1 MLSAATVFLIAEKN
15 MATEIQMAPMPSNS
29 AETEHEIQE
38 YLKIIKLRDE
48 IYAGKHPRF
57 KPASQPGSVLRSTAQ
72 PANSSS
78 GTSADK
84 NYSSGVSR
92 SQSQGWP
99 TNSAGQITESR
110 ISDILLSKSDVL
122 VNAEIKL
129 KRQRIEKEL
138 KRQVEEKRQV
148 TIDEEDLNLEE
159 VMEKVGLSATRS
171 TRPGN
176 EDMDM
181 QTGEP
186 APRRV
191 GVLEQEEKPEAYLIE
206 ALRKPPTGPAA
217 MSTPREQD
225 QASRHGDSEAKS
237 HNTRDTI
244 PERVYS
250 PPARPHYS
258 ATSQL
263 RSPAAPQ
270 PVRPANMARVESQD
284 QRMIVEVDTEI
295 PYGSAGRPPYR
306 GRVSPVPYI
315 KPEPAS
321 PGYRE
326 PVPRVQTPDRGR
338 PPSRVGQYDTG
349 SRARYEYPYVP
360 PAGYYSVPPA
370 PPLVPAHRP
379 YDPYSHR
386 EADPYA
392 CPPAQIDYAA
402 RRSYT
407 PAYVPPV
414 ASTYPPRLPYD
425 EFDRRYPPPP
435 PVPIRQPSRVGR
447 RSASPPGPYRHTRH
461 SSRSVSPTERGRRE
475 SPRPVNSE
483 YRPQSRMPLSPPRID
498 QYGRTIPQPPSA
510 IQQRGSEIYAA
521 EYGHPYAPHRERP
534 AYGDE
539 RSLYYQPQ
547 APVHYNEPPRPESSI
562 VAREAEVRSYRD
574 REYSYST
581 AARQSLPPPPIIG
594 GGYPP
599 PPLEYARAS
608 SRAAS
613 RAPVGLPTEILD
625 YPRGIGERGDYH
637 DRPLARP
644 DERER
649 DHGGRT
655 SARPDERGGYL
666 PIRHASARP
675 EISRGYGERE
685 YAAIRQQSVRPD
697 VRRDDSREQYM
708 EPLPITGGFARDSGQ
723 MQPPPRLP
731 YAGSEYGDSRYGR
744 KY

>member
-1 MLSAATVFLIAEKN
+1 MFLIAEK
-15 MATEIQMAPMPSNS
+15 MATDIQMASMPSNS
-29 AETEHEIQE
+29 AETQHEIQE

-84 NYSSGVSR
+84 NYSSGLSR

-99 TNSAGQITESR
+99 GSTSQITESQ

-148 TIDEEDLNLEE
+148 TMNEDDLNLEE
-159 VMEKVGLSATRS
+159 VMEKVGLSVTRS

-176 EDMDM
+176 EDMDL

-186 APRRV
+186 APRRA
-191 GVLEQEEKPEAYLIE
+191 GVLEQEQKPESLVE

-217 MSTPREQD
+217 MSTSREQD
-225 QASRHGDSEAKS
+225 QSSGHGEPETTS

-295 PYGSAGRPPYR
+295 PYGNAGRAPYR
-306 GRVSPVPYI
+306 SRVSPAPYI

-326 PVPRVQTPDRGR
+326 PAPRVQTPDRGR
-338 PPSRVGQYDTG
+338 SPGRVGQYSDTG
-349 SRARYEYPYVP
+349 GRARYEHLYVP
-360 PAGYYSVPPA
+360 PTGYYPSPPA
-370 PPLVPAHRP
+370 PPLVHRP

-386 EADPYA
+386 EADSYA
-392 CPPAQIDYAA
+392 YPLAPIDYA

-414 ASTYPPRLPYD
+414 ASAYPPRPPYD
-425 EFDRRYPPPP
+425 EYDRRYPPP
-435 PVPIRQPSRVGR
+435 PVPIRQPSRAGR
-447 RSASPPGPYRHTRH
+447 RSASPSGPYQHPRR
-461 SSRSVSPTERGRRE
+461 SSRSISPAERGRRAP
-475 SPRPVNSE
+475 PRPVHAD
-483 YRPQSRMPLSPPRID
+483 YRPQSRMPIDPPRID
-498 QYGRTIPQPPSA
+498 QYGRTMIPPPLSA
-510 IQQRGSEIYAA
+510 QQRGSEMYAA
-521 EYGHPYAPHRERP
+521 EYGHPYTPPRERQ

-539 RSLYYQPQ
+539 RPLYYQAQ
-547 APVHYNEPPRPESSI
+547 ASVHYNEPPRPESSI
-562 VAREAEVRSYRD
+562 MAREAEARSYRD
-574 REYSYST
+574 REYSYP
-581 AARQSLPPPPIIG
+581 AVARQSLPPPPAVG

-599 PPLEYARAS
+599 PPLGYTRAP

-613 RAPVGLPTEILD
+613 RGPGGLPTEILD
-625 YPRGIGERGDYH
+625 YSRGIGEMGDYH
-637 DRPLARP
+637 DRSLPRP

-649 DHGGRT
+649 DHGGRA
-655 SARPDERGGYL
+655 SARPDERGYL
-666 PIRHASARP
+666 PMRHASVRP
-675 EISRGYGERE
+675 EMSRSYGERE
-685 YAAIRQQSVRPD
+685 YAIRQQSVRPEG
-697 VRRDDSREQYM
+697 RRDDSRQQYI
-708 EPLPITGGFARDSGQ
+708 EPQPITGGFTRDSGQ

-731 YAGSEYGDSRYGR
+731 YAGSEYGDSRYGG